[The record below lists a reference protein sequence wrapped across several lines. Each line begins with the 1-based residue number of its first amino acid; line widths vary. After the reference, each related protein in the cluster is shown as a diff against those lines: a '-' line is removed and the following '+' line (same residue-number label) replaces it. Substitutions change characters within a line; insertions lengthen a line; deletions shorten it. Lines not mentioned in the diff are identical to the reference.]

1 MLNILQCPQTCIPP
15 TPVTE
20 NYLAQ
25 NVSVYDNE
33 TRAQKKAADS
43 YYQLCYYDG
52 SLFHLLFHS
61 LCILGFTVL
70 FLCTSTV
77 YLRFDSWWSA
87 SEKHLK
93 QVRLTGII
101 LRSSLQQS
109 IWAAKCKG
117 HSFHSL
123 QFSSVAQSCP
133 TLWDPMNCS
142 TPGLPVRHQLP
153 ESTQTHVHCVSDAIQ
168 PSHPLSSPSPPPLN
182 LSQHQSLFKW
192 FSSLHQV
199 AKILEF
205 QLQHQ
210 FFTFSQTHWP
220 VTWTWNLSSNPDFL
234 PSWSKQHDCLSLPG
248 LIFPNFT
255 LCFNILICTSNACFV
270 YLPVS
275 SGPCQDS

>member
-33 TRAQKKAADS
+33 TLQLKKS
-43 YYQLCYYDG
+43 CWQLLSIVLLWRIPLPP
-52 SLFHLLFHS
+52 SLS
-61 LCILGFTVL
+61 RSVYVL

-77 YLRFDSWWSA
+77 YLRFDRWWSA
-87 SEKHLK
+87 SEKHPK

-133 TLWDPMNCS
+133 TLWDPINCS
-142 TPGLPVRHQLP
+142 TPGLPVHHQLP
-153 ESTQTHVHCVSDAIQ
+153 ESTQTHVHCVSNAIQ
-168 PSHPLSSPSPPPLN
+168 PSYPLSSPSPVALN
-182 LSQHQSLFKW
+182 LSEHQSLFKW
-192 FSSLHQV
+192 VSSLHQV

-220 VTWTWNLSSNPDFL
+220 VTWTWNVSSNPDFL
-234 PSWSKQHDCLSLPG
+234 PSWSKQHGCLSLPG

-255 LCFNILICTSNACFV
+255 LCFNVLICISNACFV

-275 SGPCQDS
+275 SGPCQVS